1 METIYKREKISVLK
15 KNQCMMSIGAVK
27 DVERELEMRK
37 NGCKSQGVIALQQN
51 HERSELIS

>member
-1 METIYKREKISVLK
+1 MLK

-37 NGCKSQGVIALQQN
+37 NGCQKQDVIFLQQN
-51 HERSELIS
+51 DYRSELMS

>member
-1 METIYKREKISVLK
+1 MLK